1 MKLNLVADY
10 VVPGTSGK
18 RFVASF
24 AIDASNNL
32 MKLSDM
38 VSMSFPAYC
47 PTCTRRPETLTMCE
61 SAKKAESVAS
71 AWRADYKRDGR
82 LWDYSPIDAYQAY
95 KKSEEE
101 SWVAK

>member
-10 VVPGTSGK
+10 LVPGTGGK

-24 AIDASNNL
+24 AIHASNNL
-32 MKLSDM
+32 IGLLDM

-47 PTCTRRPETLTMCE
+47 PTCTRRPETLIMCE

-82 LWDYSPIDAYQAY
+82 LWDYSPVDPYLAEKEQG
-95 KKSEEE
+95 SE
-101 SWVAK
+101 VA

>member
-10 VVPGTSGK
+10 LVPGTGGK
-18 RFVASF
+18 RFVTTF
-24 AIDASNNL
+24 AIHASNNL
-32 MKLSDM
+32 IGLSEM

-71 AWRADYKRDGR
+71 AWREAYKRDGR
-82 LWDYSPIDAYQAY
+82 LWDYSPVYPYLAAKEQ
-95 KKSEEE
+95 KGEE
-101 SWVAK
+101 VK